1 MNKLL
6 TIIVPLFNEEEVLE
20 STINRLLNL
29 EQSLFKI
36 DIELIF
42 IDDGSTDN
50 SLKIL
55 EDNAIKDRRIKIV
68 SLSRNFGHQSAITA
82 GFEKAEGDFIC
93 VIDAD
98 LQDPPEEIPKMLDK
112 LNEGYDL
119 VYGKR
124 KLRLGESKF
133 KKNTAI
139 FFYQFFNYLSYVDM
153 PADTGDFRI
162 FNKKVLTSFNTLGEK
177 EKFIRGMFAWL
188 GFKTHAHEYVREKRL
203 KGITKYP
210 LSKMINFALNGI
222 LSFSNK
228 PLRIVTRLGFVILLI
243 TILLGSITA
252 YLRIFMLVE
261 IPYLTSILLIVAFFG
276 SVQILILGIIGEYI
290 AKIFEEVKNRPVYIT
305 NKEVNFDK

>member
-20 STINRLLNL
+20 STINRILNL
-29 EQSLFKI
+29 EESLIKI

-82 GFEKAEGDFIC
+82 GFEKAKGDFIC

-112 LNEGYDL
+112 LNEGFDL

-133 KKNTAI
+133 KKI
-139 FFYQFFNYLSYVDM
+139 LLFFS
-153 PADTGDFRI
+153 
-162 FNKKVLTSFNTLGEK
+162 
-177 EKFIRGMFAWL
+177 
-188 GFKTHAHEYVREKRL
+188 
-203 KGITKYP
+203 
-210 LSKMINFALNGI
+210 INF
-222 LSFSNK
+222 
-228 PLRIVTRLGFVILLI
+228 LI
-243 TILLGSITA
+243 I
-252 YLRIFMLVE
+252 
-261 IPYLTSILLIVAFFG
+261 
-276 SVQILILGIIGEYI
+276 
-290 AKIFEEVKNRPVYIT
+290 
-305 NKEVNFDK
+305 